1 MSDVMWY
8 AASFSMDDSI
18 AKLTFFKTDLDLVD
32 QQNLLVSWIGTE
44 IRSPVVIFFS
54 SRVRILSMKL
64 PTCEIDIE
72 LAWSTMEKGYPFIG
86 SHEQLHEKISN

>member
-1 MSDVMWY
+1 
-8 AASFSMDDSI
+8 MDDSI

-54 SRVRILSMKL
+54 NRVRILSMKL
-64 PTCEIDIE
+64 QHVRLI
-72 LAWSTMEKGYPFIG
+72 
-86 SHEQLHEKISN
+86 

>member
-1 MSDVMWY
+1 
-8 AASFSMDDSI
+8 MDDSI

-44 IRSPVVIFFS
+44 IRSPVVIFFLEPCTH
-54 SRVRILSMKL
+54 IKYETL
-64 PTCEIDIE
+64 TCEIDIE

-86 SHEQLHEKISN
+86 SHEQLHEKNSY

>member
-8 AASFSMDDSI
+8 TASFSMDDSI

-64 PTCEIDIE
+64 QHVRLI
-72 LAWSTMEKGYPFIG
+72 
-86 SHEQLHEKISN
+86 

>member
-1 MSDVMWY
+1 
-8 AASFSMDDSI
+8 MDDSI

-44 IRSPVVIFFS
+44 NRSPVVIFFS

-64 PTCEIDIE
+64 RHVRLI
-72 LAWSTMEKGYPFIG
+72 
-86 SHEQLHEKISN
+86 

>member
-1 MSDVMWY
+1 
-8 AASFSMDDSI
+8 MDDSI
-18 AKLTFFKTDLDLVD
+18 AKLTFFKTDLDLLD

-64 PTCEIDIE
+64 QHVRLI
-72 LAWSTMEKGYPFIG
+72 
-86 SHEQLHEKISN
+86 